1 MKNFYEKHLFFCV
14 QVKDPGKKCCSQV
27 GSVEL
32 AEYAKTRLKELG
44 LHGEGKIRVSRS
56 GCLGRC
62 SDGPNLLIYPEGVW
76 YTFENQVD
84 IDEIIDSHLLKGQ
97 IVERLL
103 NDKQ

>member
-14 QVKDPGKKCCSQV
+14 QVKDPGKQCCSQA
-27 GSVEL
+27 GSADL
-32 AEYAKTRLKELG
+32 ADYAKSRLKELG
-44 LHGEGKIRVSRS
+44 MYGEGKIRVSRS

-76 YTFENQVD
+76 YTFTNQAD
-84 IDEIIDSHLLKGQ
+84 IDEIIDLHLLKGQ
-97 IVERLL
+97 IVDRLI